1 MSKPDSTFRRPDRA
15 EREENEGSRCTVS
28 HVADWNRR
36 HPGETVTFYTRV
48 EVDWGRVTPV
58 PDATKGSAR
67 PPLPDLTLEISLPKE
82 LILDNYRALGPA
94 QVMPR
99 ITTDDG
105 AHHLIWTIGQK
116 PTASACYEYQV
127 EARVAPT
134 QHDLALE
141 SHAVV
146 LCRMPLAAATGGSPG
161 TQEERAWSTSDEWS
175 VLDEETATIA
185 VSTSS
190 EYLRYLPAIYQE
202 DDLMGR
208 FLMLFGSFWKPLEC
222 QINDLWLCFDPR
234 LTPSEFL
241 PWLASW
247 LSLVLDESWP
257 EEKQR
262 QLIRSAIFLY
272 RKRGTKQG
280 LEEYL
285 TIHTGVKPHIV
296 EHRAHDFRLGSEA
309 RLGPGIA
316 LGKGNVAHTFTVT
329 LRLPPIAAS
338 GPACA
343 VSSGHEEEQ
352 VRKELARQRRHKIEA
367 IIEAEKPAH
376 TSYTLHIETD
386 RLHET

>member
-1 MSKPDSTFRRPDRA
+1 MSKPDSTFRRPDRH
-15 EREENEGSRCTVS
+15 EREENEESCCTVS

-36 HPGETVTFYTRV
+36 RPGETVTFYTRV
-48 EVDWGRVTPV
+48 EVDRGRVTAV
-58 PDATKGSAR
+58 PDAAKASAG
-67 PPLPDLTLEISLPKE
+67 PPLPALTLEISLPKE

-105 AHHLIWTIGQK
+105 AHHLIWTIGQEFA
-116 PTASACYEYQV
+116 ASGSFEYEVQ
-127 EARVAPT
+127 ASVAPA
-134 QHDLALE
+134 QHDLVLE
-141 SHAVV
+141 SRAEV
-146 LCRMPLAAATGGSPG
+146 LCRMPQADATGGSPSAQVEPASG
-161 TQEERAWSTSDEWS
+161 TSDEWS

-222 QINDLWLCFDPR
+222 QINDLWLYFDPR

-280 LEEYL
+280 LEEFL
-285 TIHTGVKPHIV
+285 TIYTGVKPQIV
-296 EHRAHDFRLGSEA
+296 EHRAHDLRLGPEA

-316 LGKGNVAHTFTVT
+316 LGKGNVAHTVTVT
-329 LRLPPIAAS
+329 LRLPPT
-338 GPACA
+338 A

-352 VRKELARQRRHKIEA
+352 ARKELVRQRRHKIEA

-376 TSYTLHIETD
+376 TSYTLQIETD

>member
-1 MSKPDSTFRRPDRA
+1 MP
-15 EREENEGSRCTVS
+15 
-28 HVADWNRR
+28 HV
-36 HPGETVTFYTRV
+36 
-48 EVDWGRVTPV
+48 
-58 PDATKGSAR
+58 DATGV
-67 PPLPDLTLEISLPKE
+67 SLSK
-82 LILDNYRALGPA
+82 
-94 QVMPR
+94 
-99 ITTDDG
+99 
-105 AHHLIWTIGQK
+105 
-116 PTASACYEYQV
+116 QV
-127 EARVAPT
+127 EPA
-134 QHDLALE
+134 
-141 SHAVV
+141 S
-146 LCRMPLAAATGGSPG
+146 G
-161 TQEERAWSTSDEWS
+161 TSDEWS

-222 QINDLWLCFDPR
+222 QISDLWLYFDPR

-280 LEEYL
+280 LEEFL
-285 TIHTGVKPHIV
+285 TIYTGVKPQIV

-329 LRLPPIAAS
+329 LRLPPIAV
-338 GPACA
+338 P
-343 VSSGHEEEQ
+343 SGHEEEQ
-352 VRKELARQRRHKIEA
+352 ARKELVRQRRHKIEA

-376 TSYTLHIETD
+376 TSYTLQIETD
-386 RLHET
+386 RLHETRR